1 MPTAPA
7 ERSILAVLAE
17 LASPERRHLDR
28 RSGLLGA
35 GELFLRLAG
44 AALLAGVGAIHLHLW
59 LAGYRAVPAIGK
71 LFLADVVCAFLVAGG
86 LVAWPSRLSALA
98 GAGLAAGTLVGLVLS
113 VNVGLFGFR
122 ESIHASFVVPSLVV
136 EATAA
141 LVLLSW
147 TVLVAAS
154 PLTAVAGGSGPR
166 LAALHHGPAPSRSRR
181 AERIG
186 THREP
191 RQDG

>member
-7 ERSILAVLAE
+7 ERSTRAVLAE

-98 GAGLAAGTLVGLVLS
+98 GAVLAAGTLVGLVLS

-122 ESIHASFVVPSLVV
+122 ESMAAPFAWASVGV
-136 EATAA
+136 ELAATAVLAGWLA
-141 LVLLSW
+141 LD
-147 TVLVAAS
+147 
-154 PLTAVAGGSGPR
+154 
-166 LAALHHGPAPSRSRR
+166 LAARPPGR
-181 AERIG
+181 ASGAGR
-186 THREP
+186 
-191 RQDG
+191 

>member
-1 MPTAPA
+1 MNQSA
-7 ERSILAVLAE
+7 AVLF
-17 LASPERRHLDR
+17 RRLTATPPAAAR
-28 RSGLLGA
+28 AGLRGRAAL
-35 GELFLRLAG
+35 LLRPAG
-44 AALLAGVGAIHLHLW
+44 AALLAWSGYIHLHLW
-59 LAGYRAVPAIGK
+59 LEGYRQIPVNGP
-71 LFLADVVCAFLVAGG
+71 LFLLDAITAFALVAML
-86 LVAWPSRLSALA
+86 LVWPRPLA
-98 GAGLAAGTLVGLVLS
+98 GLLAAGFLGSAIGALIISLS
-113 VNVGLFGFR
+113 VGLFGFR